1 MEQTHDA
8 AQVNT
13 TQAPATAPA
22 AGAPETPPQ
31 GENGQGAVPAP
42 DQPAGQTSEQEAADK
57 AAHEA
62 AVRDAEKLADRGIAA
77 YVAGQRA
84 ELRQTMEACSCWHSY
99 LVARMALV
107 PEKGARAQRA
117 DAIRRLELE
126 LAIKC
131 QREVR
136 VNDLLRAWA
145 AWTLLASEPGL
156 VGDAKKP
163 GPAYHVPLC
172 TLRDLWSLLVDR
184 VDRDTAKER
193 WVLLPGMEGKC
204 RELFQ
209 SAVENELAR
218 GAAEPMVR
226 ELVAEHARQQE
237 AVKRAEAEKARREQE
252 AAEKAREAVLAQTE
266 QAQLVLAR
274 TLEATEKAQQEEER
288 KQAQEQAEK
297 AKQELLARQQELAR
311 ANAAA
316 EAKRKAQEQAERQR
330 QEQAERARKA
340 QQRADKDGER
350 GNGRQRG
357 GDGECRAP
365 RSLIRRE
372 DGKEDPVQTAGIL
385 MDLIAGC
392 KDPTAVVLNLVLKL
406 EASREVK
413 LSEGMH
419 KVLHVARLALD
430 ADPKQVDKA
439 TLALMPRREP
449 AGAAA

>member
-1 MEQTHDA
+1 
-8 AQVNT
+8 
-13 TQAPATAPA
+13 
-22 AGAPETPPQ
+22 
-31 GENGQGAVPAP
+31 
-42 DQPAGQTSEQEAADK
+42 
-57 AAHEA
+57 
-62 AVRDAEKLADRGIAA
+62 
-77 YVAGQRA
+77 
-84 ELRQTMEACSCWHSY
+84 MEACACWHEY
-99 LVARMALV
+99 LLRRMALV

-117 DAIRRLELE
+117 DAIKRLELE

-136 VNDLLRAWA
+136 VSDLLRAWA

-163 GPAYHVPLC
+163 GPAYHTPLC

-184 VDRDTAKER
+184 TDKDTAKER
-193 WVLLPGMEGKC
+193 WVLLPGMEDKC
-204 RELFQ
+204 RELFRN
-209 SAVENELAR
+209 AVENELAR

-252 AAEKAREAVLAQTE
+252 AAEEAREAVLAQTE
-266 QAQLVLAR
+266 QAQEVLAR
-274 TLEATEKAQQEEER
+274 TLEATENAQ
-288 KQAQEQAEK
+288 QAEK
-297 AKQELLARQQELAR
+297 ARLAQEAEKAKRELLAKQQELAK

-316 EAKRKAQEQAERQR
+316 EARRKAVEQADRQR

-340 QQRADKDGER
+340 QQRANKDGER
-350 GNGRQRG
+350 ANGRQRG

-365 RSLIRRE
+365 RSLLRRE

-385 MDLIAGC
+385 LDLIAGC

-406 EASREVK
+406 EVTREVK
-413 LSEGMH
+413 LSNGMH